1 MMHTDGS
8 AAGVEAGGFSIM
20 SSLTGGGSV
29 SVHSDEDDSTASR
42 LREGLA
48 ININKSF
55 GSSSTG
61 VSSRKIANV
70 SHSPRSAQSSHH
82 PHFGSSPI
90 APTSSSRQLNQAIT
104 IEKTRS
110 FTSSSDYQQH
120 RAISTTRRSPNYR
133 TTPKLP
139 GGAKLVISP
148 NKGSG
153 LLGATSQHSYRS
165 PSFPGLSLS
174 SSMDS
179 GDVSRKS
186 NRVRTSSVGSS
197 TNNNTVGYRDA
208 FALLDDGKSETG
220 SDNKQQQRECIA
232 VPSSP
237 SRKGFLRSLRASST
251 ERSGG
256 FLAIGDY
263 SPPSQGGDSRVST
276 GIGESM
282 LTVITSHNDVAIPQ
296 FSISSVGESPVSIAT
311 TSPGKTVRTASPL
324 RHPSPS
330 RMKQSIANTWS
341 KAKGVRSRSPAPS
354 KNLSVIGDSVFRG
367 RSPNPSRLVSQTLM
381 EDERTIDVRPPVG
394 GGEGIT
400 GSNADLRQFEEEV
413 YCNPAGRSARNRSPS
428 PIRNIFGED
437 GGSSTSGSNQIGVP
451 KWRIPSS
458 PGRVRRKLKQ
468 VLALP
473 KSSSLRGAQ
482 PSQQSQQQQEQI
494 LPPQSPQE
502 LLRGWAVATDSFEV
516 DIDVDAESPKVVI
529 IGSGTKELSISESEH
544 KGQEGHEGDYFINKS
559 SFNVF
564 ESIEFLKAMGDS
576 VSQASVTTNYIRT
589 GDSFF
594 DGELASDL
602 DRAVH
607 VYYAGLGAIL
617 TRIKEWSLE
626 RDADSDDDGDEL
638 RKLSEHDILQ
648 AVHNPETNILLL
660 AISSILLR
668 VGNAHF
674 RLEQYEDACRV
685 YTSAQ
690 SCRIMR
696 NEATEL
702 VDKESIDIHIDDAKL
717 NGRISN
723 NMASALSKRGLYD
736 EARSEYTKALQIKQ
750 GTLQMIHKASSSD
763 NYAKIDIDKDLI
775 ADIAST
781 FHNIGLLRMN
791 CGEPHKAEKAYKQSL
806 SLRVKKFGLDDLGV
820 GTSLC
825 ALGDLYFHKKQY
837 DDAFR
842 SYKESLR
849 IYKLHFAKSDLKT
862 ADHYYNIGLVF
873 YAKGPYLKAKSAVAE
888 CLRIR
893 RNLLTLNDR
902 LPVASALYLL
912 GLIATSLGEYV
923 EALSLL
929 QETLTILQQL
939 LPCSDHSN
947 VQIALGIVHQKR
959 NDFESAMS
967 CFSVALASRSRCLGN
982 EHQSVSDVLLAIGVT
997 YTEANEYDKA
1007 LQTLNMALQIRK
1019 SSIGSSIEVAETLN
1033 AMSLVYFKLGDSASA
1048 AELSEEALDVLKVVI
1063 RFDHCLVGKVLKNA
1077 GDYYQNCNAYNDSLD
1092 AYSESLRVLTSYY
1105 GKDHVFLSEVWNE
1118 IGVTQFKNGDFMTAK
1133 QSFTEVSRVRL
1144 FSRFRLT

>member
-1 MMHTDGS
+1 MMHSDGN
-8 AAGVEAGGFSIM
+8 AETGAGGFSLM

-29 SVHSDEDDSTASR
+29 SVHSDENDSTASR

-48 ININKSF
+48 VNSNKSI

-61 VSSRKIANV
+61 ESPCRVTNNV
-70 SHSPRSAQSSHH
+70 SNSPRSSARSSHH
-82 PHFGSSPI
+82 HHLGSPPI
-90 APTSSSRQLNQAIT
+90 APTSTQQLTPAIPV
-104 IEKTRS
+104 EKARS
-110 FTSSSDYQQH
+110 FTYSSGNQQH
-120 RAISTTRRSPNYR
+120 TTISTTRRSANYR
-133 TTPKLP
+133 TTPKP
-139 GGAKLVISP
+139 PKMVISP
-148 NKGSG
+148 KKGGSG
-153 LLGATSQHSYRS
+153 LLGAPSPSYQS

-174 SSMDS
+174 NSMDS
-179 GDVSRKS
+179 GDVSRSGGNVDNKS
-186 NRVRTSSVGSS
+186 NHVRTSSVGSS
-197 TNNNTVGYRDA
+197 TNTTAGYRDA
-208 FALLDDGKSETG
+208 FALLDDGKSETR
-220 SDNKQQQRECIA
+220 SDRKQQQCECIA
-232 VPSSP
+232 EPSSP
-237 SRKGFLRSLRASST
+237 SPKGFLRSFRASSPN
-251 ERSGG
+251 RSGSG

-263 SPPSQGGDSRVST
+263 SPPSQGGDSRGGA
-276 GIGESM
+276 GIGES
-282 LTVITSHNDVAIPQ
+282 LLIVVTSHNDVTIPQ
-296 FSISSVGESPVSIAT
+296 FSIKENGSIGESPVGTAA
-311 TSPGKTVRTASPL
+311 TSPGKTVRAASPL

-330 RMKQSIANTWS
+330 RLKQSIANTWS
-341 KAKGVRSRSPAPS
+341 KAKGVRSRSPAPI
-354 KNLSVIGDSVFRG
+354 KNLSVMGDSVFRG
-367 RSPNPSRLVSQTLM
+367 RSPSPSQLVSQTLM
-381 EDERTIDVRPPVG
+381 EDETTIDGRPPVA

-400 GSNADLRQFEEEV
+400 GSNAELQRFEEEV
-413 YCNPAGRSARNRSPS
+413 YSTPAAGRSTINRSPS

-437 GGSSTSGSNQIGVP
+437 GGSSNSGNQIGVP
-451 KWRIPSS
+451 KWRIPTS
-458 PGRVRRKLKQ
+458 PGRIRRKLKQ

-473 KSSSLRGAQ
+473 KSASFQGVQ
-482 PSQQSQQQQEQI
+482 PLVI

-502 LLRGWAVATDSFEV
+502 LLRGWAVATDSF
-516 DIDVDAESPKVVI
+516 DINVDVDAESPTGKI
-529 IGSGTKELSISESEH
+529 SSGTQELSITESELE
-544 KGQEGHEGDYFINKS
+544 GQEGDYFINKS
-559 SFNVF
+559 SFNVL
-564 ESIEFLKAMGDS
+564 ESNDFLKAMGDS
-576 VSQASVTTNYIRT
+576 VSQASVATNYIRT

-602 DRAVH
+602 DRAIH

-617 TRIKEWSLE
+617 NRIKEWSLE
-626 RDADSDDDGDEL
+626 RDADSDDDGDERRTL
-638 RKLSEHDILQ
+638 LHYDFLQ

-660 AISSILLR
+660 AISSVLLR

-674 RLEQYEDACRV
+674 CLEQYEDACRV

-696 NEATEL
+696 NEAIEL
-702 VDKESIDIHIDDAKL
+702 VDKERIVVHIEDAKL

-750 GTLQMIHKASSSD
+750 GTLQMIHAAGSSG
-763 NYAKIDIDKDLI
+763 NYAKINIDKDLI

-791 CGEPHKAEKAYKQSL
+791 CGESHKAEKAYKQSL

-820 GTSLC
+820 STSLC
-825 ALGDLYFHKKQY
+825 ALGNLYYHKKQY

-849 IYKLHFAKSDLKT
+849 IYKLHFAKSNLKT

-893 RNLLTLNDR
+893 RNLLTSNDR

-912 GLIATSLGEYV
+912 GLITTSLGEYV

-929 QETLTILQQL
+929 QETQTILQQL

-947 VQIALGIVHQKR
+947 VHIAIGIVHQKN

-967 CFSVALASRSRCLGN
+967 CFSVALTSRSCRLGKD
-982 EHQSVSDVLLAIGVT
+982 HQSVSEVLQAIGVT

-1007 LQTLNMALQIRK
+1007 LQTLDVALQIRK
-1019 SSIGSSIEVAETLN
+1019 SSIGPSIEVAETLN
-1033 AMSLVYFKLGDSASA
+1033 AMSLVYFKSGDSASA
-1048 AELSEEALDVLKVVI
+1048 AEFSEEALEVLKLAI
-1063 RFDHCLVGKVLKNA
+1063 RFDQCLVGKVLKNA
-1077 GDYYQNCNAYNDSLD
+1077 GDYYQNCNAYNDSLE
-1092 AYSESLRVLTSYY
+1092 AYSESLRVLTAYY

-1133 QSFTEVSRVRL
+1133 QSFTEVCRVRL
-1144 FSRFRLT
+1144 LFLSLISV

>member
-1 MMHTDGS
+1 
-8 AAGVEAGGFSIM
+8 M
-20 SSLTGGGSV
+20 SSLTGGGGV
-29 SVHSDEDDSTASR
+29 SVHSDENDSTASR
-42 LREGLA
+42 LREGLT
-48 ININKSF
+48 INSNKSF
-55 GSSSTG
+55 GSAESPGKVT
-61 VSSRKIANV
+61 NV
-70 SHSPRSAQSSHH
+70 SNSPRSSARSSHH
-82 PHFGSSPI
+82 LGSPPI
-90 APTSSSRQLNQAIT
+90 APTSTQQLTQAIP
-104 IEKTRS
+104 IEKARS
-110 FTSSSDYQQH
+110 FTSSSGNQQH
-120 RAISTTRRSPNYR
+120 TTISTTRRSANYR
-133 TTPKLP
+133 KP
-139 GGAKLVISP
+139 GTSKLVISP
-148 NKGSG
+148 KKGSG
-153 LLGATSQHSYRS
+153 LLGATSPSYRS
-165 PSFPGLSLS
+165 PSFPGVSLS
-174 SSMDS
+174 NSMDS

-186 NRVRTSSVGSS
+186 GGNVGNKSHHVRTSSVGSS
-197 TNNNTVGYRDA
+197 TNNPAGYRDA
-208 FALLDDGKSETG
+208 FALLDDGKSDTG
-220 SDNKQQQRECIA
+220 SDNKQQRECIA

-237 SRKGFLRSLRASST
+237 SPRKGFLRSFRAPSPK
-251 ERSGG
+251 RSGSG

-263 SPPSQGGDSRVST
+263 SPPSQGGDSRVSA

-282 LTVITSHNDVAIPQ
+282 LTVVTSHHEIPQ
-296 FSISSVGESPVSIAT
+296 FSIIESSSIGESPVSIAT

-330 RMKQSIANTWS
+330 RLKQSIANTWS

-354 KNLSVIGDSVFRG
+354 KNLSVIGGTILRG
-367 RSPNPSRLVSQTLM
+367 RSPNPSQLVSQTLM
-381 EDERTIDVRPPVG
+381 EDETTIDGRPPVS
-394 GGEGIT
+394 GGEGST
-400 GSNADLRQFEEEV
+400 SERNAELRRFEEAL
-413 YCNPAGRSARNRSPS
+413 YSTLAAGNSTRNRSPS
-428 PIRNIFGED
+428 PIRNIVGED
-437 GGSSTSGSNQIGVP
+437 GASGSNQIGLA

-473 KSSSLRGAQ
+473 KSSSFRGAQ
-482 PSQQSQQQQEQI
+482 LPQQSQQQQEQI

-502 LLRGWAVATDSFEV
+502 LLRGWAVATDSFDV
-516 DIDVDAESPKVVI
+516 DVNVDAESPAGKI
-529 IGSGTKELSISESEH
+529 SSGTKELSISESE
-544 KGQEGHEGDYFINKS
+544 GQEGDYFINKS

-564 ESIEFLKAMGDS
+564 ESNEFLKAMGGS
-576 VSQASVTTNYIRT
+576 VSQASVATNYIRT

-602 DRAVH
+602 DRAIH

-617 TRIKEWSLE
+617 TRIKEWSLD
-626 RDADSDDDGDEL
+626 RDADSDDEGDDL

-690 SCRIMR
+690 SVRIMR
-696 NEATEL
+696 SEATEL
-702 VDKESIDIHIDDAKL
+702 IDKERIDIHIEDAKL

-750 GTLQMIHKASSSD
+750 GTLQMIHKASSSG
-763 NYAKIDIDKDLI
+763 NAKMDIDKDLI

-806 SLRVKKFGLDDLGV
+806 SLRVKTFGLDDLGV
-820 GTSLC
+820 STSLC

-873 YAKGPYLKAKSAVAE
+873 YAKGPYLKAKSVVAE
-888 CLRIR
+888 CFRIR

-902 LPVASALYLL
+902 LPVASALHLL

-939 LPCSDHSN
+939 LPRSDHSN
-947 VQIALGIVHQKR
+947 VQIAIGIVHQKR
-959 NDFESAMS
+959 NEFESAMS
-967 CFSVALASRSRCLGN
+967 CFSVALASRSHRFGKD
-982 EHQSVSDVLLAIGVT
+982 HQSVAEVLHAIGLT

-1007 LQTLNMALQIRK
+1007 LQTLDMALQIRK
-1019 SSIGSSIEVAETLN
+1019 SSTGSSIEVAETLN
-1033 AMSLVYFKLGDSASA
+1033 AMSLVYFKSGDSASA
-1048 AELSEEALDVLKVVI
+1048 AELSEEAIDVLKVAV

-1077 GDYYQNCNAYNDSLD
+1077 GDYYQHCNAYNDSLE
-1092 AYSESLRVLTSYY
+1092 AYSESLRVLTAYY
-1105 GKDHVFLSEVWNE
+1105 GKDHIFLSEVWNE

-1133 QSFTEVSRVRL
+1133 ESFTEVCRV
-1144 FSRFRLT
+1144 